1 MKIAVVTGAS
11 SGIGKSTAAI
21 LAARGV
27 GVVLTYNSNPDGAE
41 QAVAEIA
48 KHGGEAVA
56 LQLDVSESKTF
67 AQFTHNVATE
77 IETRW
82 GRGTFDFLVNNA
94 GFGQPSPYS
103 DTPEDLLDL
112 FYRIHLK
119 APYFL
124 TQRLLPLIED
134 GGAIVNTVSS
144 TGFYHGVE
152 ENYSAYGSMKG
163 ALVLLTRYQ
172 AKELSSRGIR
182 VNSVSP
188 GPTRTGMSE
197 EAFDEFPDL
206 VQGLVDRT
214 ALGRIGESDDLGK
227 AIAMLLSDEAAWITG
242 ENLDVSGGYDL

>member
-11 SGIGKSTAAI
+11 SGIGKSTAGI
-21 LAARGV
+21 LAAKGA

-41 QAVAEIA
+41 RLVTEIE
-48 KHGGEAVA
+48 KKGGEAVA
-56 LQLDVSESKTF
+56 LQLDVSEAKSF
-67 AQFTHNVATE
+67 DQFTHSVATE
-77 IETRW
+77 IESRW
-82 GRGTFDFLVNNA
+82 GRRSFDYLVNNA
-94 GFGQPSPYS
+94 GFGQPSPYAE
-103 DTPEDLLDL
+103 TPEDLLDL

-119 APYFL
+119 GPYFL
-124 TQRLLPLIED
+124 TQKLLPLIED

-144 TGFYHGVE
+144 TGFAHGVE

-172 AKELSSRGIR
+172 AKELSPRGIR

-197 EAFDEFPDL
+197 EAFDEYPEL
-206 VQGLVDRT
+206 VKGLVDRT
-214 ALGRIGESDDLGK
+214 ALGRIGESEDLGK
-227 AIAMLLSDEAAWITG
+227 AIAMLLSDEAAWVTG